1 MKTGEEAGILAED
14 AVPVDANM
22 PHVSGEAGPSAASAA
37 ASAQDAADHSPSPE
51 DPDHGASDP
60 TYKDPADKDPAD
72 QDAADRDSADPD
84 DIDANCGS
92 RAAEGHEVDRGEAD
106 RDEAGGDEVGDEEP
120 GGDEPGDDESGD
132 AGKPRRQAGAPVWT
146 TVMALLVVA
155 LIIGVVTAAGYHS
168 RVSNYNAQ
176 ASSRQ
181 AAIAVATTAV
191 TDLTTADYK
200 DPTQYVD
207 KLKPL
212 AVGNFLSLFTNS
224 ASGFQDVL
232 VQGKVQTTG
241 RVAYVGVQRM
251 GTGTAQLTVLA
262 YVTVKNSQTPK
273 GSQRVYRLAVSMI
286 QSGSQWLVSNVEFVQ

>member
-1 MKTGEEAGILAED
+1 MKTGEEAGTLAED
-14 AVPVDANM
+14 AAPADANM
-22 PHVSGEAGPSAASAA
+22 PHAASA
-37 ASAQDAADHSPSPE
+37 PE
-51 DPDHGASDP
+51 GASS
-60 TYKDPADKDPAD
+60 TDKDSVG
-72 QDAADRDSADPD
+72 QDTTEEAAGQDPADRDSADL
-84 DIDANCGS
+84 DATK
-92 RAAEGHEVDRGEAD
+92 
-106 RDEAGGDEVGDEEP
+106 P
-120 GGDEPGDDESGD
+120 G
-132 AGKPRRQAGAPVWT
+132 RRAGAPVWT
-146 TVMALLVVA
+146 AVMALLVVA
-155 LIIGVVTAAGYHS
+155 LIVGLVTAAGYHS
-168 RVSNYNAQ
+168 RVGNYNAQ
-176 ASSRQ
+176 ASNRQ